1 MGSNFDEGPQRAEG
15 QMAMCEFTD
24 ATTLRTEKSPP
35 SLGSK
40 TKNRNM
46 CWGGWLVLKVGILLG
61 LFFGGI

>member
-35 SLGSK
+35 SLGRK
-40 TKNRNM
+40 QKAGT
-46 CWGGWLVLKVGILLG
+46 CVGEDG
-61 LFFGGI
+61 LF